1 MDNFSKNIR
10 SMFDSICGR
19 YDFMNHL
26 LSCGLDIY
34 WRKNMVKHSL
44 LNYAKVFSGGG
55 PQETIKIADIASG
68 TGDVIKE
75 VINSIDKTGAIFKG
89 RQIDIFCADFSLP
102 MVKIAK
108 IKLEEIL
115 LRRKSRVRINYVI
128 CDAQNSCF
136 KDSSMDMVFIA
147 FGLRNFSAIDK
158 FLSEELKRIMN
169 KRRSMAVILEF
180 NNIFNYRLFAFFQI
194 YYNYF
199 IALLAKIFSKN
210 IAAYKYLVDSI
221 KRLASDEEIL
231 KMFTDR
237 GFKIFNYGKIF
248 PFIVSRYIAIINNS

>member
-1 MDNFSKNIR
+1 MDNFSKNIK

-26 LSCGLDIY
+26 LSGGLDIY
-34 WRKNMVKHSL
+34 WRKNIVKYSL
-44 LNYAKVFSGGG
+44 LNYAKIFSDCDAGKRL
-55 PQETIKIADIASG
+55 KIADIASG

-75 VINSIDKTGAIFKG
+75 VISFINKNGGLIKNK
-89 RQIDIFCADFSLP
+89 QIDIFCADFSLP

-108 IKLEEIL
+108 RKLDEIIL
-115 LRRKSRVRINYVI
+115 HKKGRIRINYVI

-136 KDSSMDMVFIA
+136 KDSSIDMVFIA
-147 FGLRNFSAIDK
+147 FGIRNFSNIDK
-158 FLSEELKRIMN
+158 FLSGELKRIMN
-169 KRRSMAVILEF
+169 KRRSMAAILEF
-180 NNIFNYRLFAFFQI
+180 NNIFNYRIFAFFQI

-210 IAAYKYLVDSI
+210 ITAYKYLVDSI

-231 KMFTDR
+231 KMFTDS

-248 PFIVSRYIAIINNS
+248 PFIVTRYIAIINNS